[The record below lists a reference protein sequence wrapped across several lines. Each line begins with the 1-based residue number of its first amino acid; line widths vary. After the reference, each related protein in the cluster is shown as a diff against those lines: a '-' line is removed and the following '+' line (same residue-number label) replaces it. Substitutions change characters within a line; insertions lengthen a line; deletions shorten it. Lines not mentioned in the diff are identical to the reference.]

1 MKLGAA
7 AEDWVATRLFARGVQ
22 IRARNYRCRLG
33 EIDLIAE
40 HQNTLIFIEVKAR
53 TQLCRARASVDFHKQ
68 RKLRL
73 TAAHY
78 LSRFHWDGDCR
89 FDVAAVSTDH
99 DGNWRCDWTADAF
112 TIDTC

>member
-1 MKLGAA
+1 MTLGAA
-7 AEDWVATRLFARGVQ
+7 AEDWVAAQLHARGVK

-33 EIDLIAE
+33 EIDLIIE

-53 TQLCRARASVDFHKQ
+53 KQLERARASVDHHKR

-73 TAAHY
+73 TAGHY
-78 LSRFHWDGDCR
+78 LSRSHWEGDCR
-89 FDVAAVSTDH
+89 FDVAAVSSDH

-112 TIDTC
+112 TIDEC

>member
-1 MKLGAA
+1 MRSGAA
-7 AEDWVATRLFARGVQ
+7 AEEWVAAQLHARGVQ

-40 HQNTLIFIEVKAR
+40 HENTLIFIEVKTR
-53 TQLCRARASVDFHKQ
+53 KQLDRARASVDHHKQ

-73 TAAHY
+73 TAVHY
-78 LSRFHWDGDCR
+78 LSRSHWEGACR
-89 FDVAAVSTDH
+89 FDVAAVSSDH

-112 TIDTC
+112 TIDRC

>member
-1 MKLGAA
+1 MRSGAA
-7 AEDWVATRLFARGVQ
+7 AEDWVAAQLHARGVL

-40 HQNTLIFIEVKAR
+40 HENTLIFIEVKTR
-53 TQLCRARASVDFHKQ
+53 KQLDRARACVDHHKQ

-78 LSRFHWDGDCR
+78 LSRSHWEGACR
-89 FDVAAVSTDH
+89 FDVAAVCSDH

-112 TIDTC
+112 TIDRC

>member
-1 MKLGAA
+1 MRSGAA
-7 AEDWVATRLFARGVQ
+7 AEDWVAAQLHARGVQ

-40 HQNTLIFIEVKAR
+40 HENTLIFIEVKTR
-53 TQLCRARASVDFHKQ
+53 KQLDRARASVDHHKQ

-78 LSRFHWDGDCR
+78 LSRSHWAGACR
-89 FDVAAVSTDH
+89 FDVAAVCSDH

-112 TIDTC
+112 TIDRC

>member
-1 MKLGAA
+1 MNSGAA
-7 AEDWVATRLFARGVQ
+7 AEDWVAAQLFARGVQ

-53 TQLCRARASVDFHKQ
+53 TQLCRACASVDFHKQ

-73 TAAHY
+73 TAGHY
-78 LSRFHWDGDCR
+78 LSRFH
-89 FDVAAVSTDH
+89 
-99 DGNWRCDWTADAF
+99 
-112 TIDTC
+112 

>member
-1 MKLGAA
+1 MRSGVA
-7 AEDWVATRLFARGVQ
+7 AEDWIAAQLHARGVQ
-22 IRARNYRCRLG
+22 IRARNYRCRVG

-40 HQNTLIFIEVKAR
+40 HENTLIFIEVKTR
-53 TQLCRARASVDFHKQ
+53 KQLTRARASVDRHKQ

-78 LSRFHWDGDCR
+78 LSRFHWEGDCR
-89 FDVAAVSTDH
+89 FDVAAVSSDQ

-112 TIDTC
+112 TIDEC

>member
-1 MKLGAA
+1 MRSGAA
-7 AEDWVATRLFARGVQ
+7 AEDWVAAQLHARGVQ

-40 HQNTLIFIEVKAR
+40 HENTLIFIEVKTR
-53 TQLCRARASVDFHKQ
+53 KQLDRARASVDHHKQ

-78 LSRFHWDGDCR
+78 LSRSHWEGLVALMSPR
-89 FDVAAVSTDH
+89 FVLIM
-99 DGNWRCDWTADAF
+99 TAIGVVIGPQ
-112 TIDTC
+112 TPLP